1 MNRFNG
7 SFLSIFFFSLIVSGL
22 LAVVL
27 ARPLSLFFKEALY
40 FCQKIVS
47 GGIYSGFH
55 PFSNTLI
62 TITLIAFSFGI
73 LSFLAQFYKTQKL
86 VKKMSKNFVDMP
98 AKLKNLA
105 ISLSLGNKVDVVED
119 KSLFSFCAGIF
130 SPRIIITTS
139 LVESLSERELE
150 AVLLHE
156 KAHLKARD
164 PLKLLFG
171 KTISVIFF
179 FLPIFKELYK
189 NMNAT
194 NEILADRFAMQHQK
208 DNSYLRTALRK
219 ILVIPQVELKTVPSI
234 SHPDYLEIRIHR
246 LVNPA
251 VTKNFGVSLR
261 NLLIS
266 ASFIILSLV
275 FIQTPVR
282 AFQVENPAGASEK
295 NCTKYAEFSAKQNP
309 RPFVPMYGL
318 PLK

>member
-7 SFLSIFFFSLIVSGL
+7 SFLSIFFLSLLVSGIL
-22 LAVVL
+22 VAVL
-27 ARPLSLFFKEALY
+27 AKPFFLFMKEVLY

-47 GGIYSGFH
+47 GDIYSGFH

-62 TITLIAFSFGI
+62 TITLIAFSLGI

-86 VKKMSKNFVDMP
+86 VKKMSKNFVDRPMK
-98 AKLKNLA
+98 AENV
-105 ISLSLGNKVDVVED
+105 IVSLSLGEKVDVVDDE
-119 KSLFSFCAGIF
+119 SLFSFCAGIF
-130 SPRIIITTS
+130 LPRIIITTS
-139 LVESLSERELE
+139 LIESLSKRELE

-194 NEILADRFAMQHQK
+194 NEILADRFVLKYQK
-208 DNSYLRTALRK
+208 DNNHLRKALRK
-219 ILVIPQVELKTVPSI
+219 ILVTPQVELETVPSI
-234 SHPDYLEIRIHR
+234 THPDYLEIRIHR

-266 ASFIILSLV
+266 VLFIILSLI
-275 FIQTPVR
+275 FIQTPAR
-282 AFQVENPAGASEK
+282 AFQIENSRSVSQT
-295 NCTKYAEFSAKQNP
+295 NCTNNAKFSTNQNP
-309 RPFVPMYGL
+309 KTFIPMYGL

>member
-27 ARPLSLFFKEALY
+27 AKPLSLFFKEALS

-47 GGIYSGFH
+47 DGTYSGFH
-55 PFSNTLI
+55 SFSNTLI
-62 TITLIAFSFGI
+62 NITLIAFSLGI
-73 LSFLAQFYKTQKL
+73 LSFLIQVYKTQKL

-98 AKLKNLA
+98 AKLKNVV

-119 KSLFSFCAGIF
+119 KSLFSFCVGIF

-139 LVESLSERELE
+139 LVKSLSEKELE

-171 KTISVIFF
+171 KTISVLFF
-179 FLPIFKELYK
+179 PLPIFKELYR

-194 NEILADRFAMQHQK
+194 NEILADRFVLNYQK
-208 DNSYLRTALRK
+208 DNNHLRK
-219 ILVIPQVELKTVPSI
+219 ALKKILLNPQVAISTVPSM
-234 SHPDYLEIRIHR
+234 SNPEYLEIRINR
-246 LVNPA
+246 LINPA
-251 VTKNFGVSLR
+251 ITKNFGVSLR

-266 ASFIILSLV
+266 ASFIILSLI
-275 FIQTPVR
+275 FIQTPAR
-282 AFQVENPAGASEK
+282 AFQVENPQDTSQT
-295 NCTKYAEFSAKQNP
+295 NCTNNVKFSTKQNP
-309 RPFVPMYGL
+309 KTFVPMYGL

>member
-7 SFLSIFFFSLIVSGL
+7 SFLSMFFLSLLVFGVLI
-22 LAVVL
+22 AVL
-27 ARPLSLFFKEALY
+27 AKPLSLFIKETFY

-47 GGIYSGFH
+47 GDIYSSLH

-62 TITLIAFSFGI
+62 LSAVIAFSLGI
-73 LSFLAQFYKTQKL
+73 LSFLVQFYKTQKL
-86 VKKMSKNFVDMP
+86 VQKMSKNFVDTP
-98 AKLKNLA
+98 AKLKNIV
-105 ISLSLGNKVDVVED
+105 ISLSLGEKVDVVND

-130 SPRIIITTS
+130 FPRIIITTS
-139 LVESLSERELE
+139 LVENLSEKELE

-164 PLKLLFG
+164 PLKILLG
-171 KTISVIFF
+171 KTISTIFF

-208 DNSYLRTALRK
+208 DNSYLKRALRK
-219 ILVIPQVELKTVPSI
+219 ILIAPQVMPAILPSI

-251 VTKNFGVSLR
+251 VTRNFGVSLR
-261 NLLIS
+261 NLLLS
-266 ASFIILSLV
+266 ALFIILSLV
-275 FIQTPVR
+275 FIQTPAR
-282 AFQVENPAGASEK
+282 AFK
-295 NCTKYAEFSAKQNP
+295 I
-309 RPFVPMYGL
+309 
-318 PLK
+318 